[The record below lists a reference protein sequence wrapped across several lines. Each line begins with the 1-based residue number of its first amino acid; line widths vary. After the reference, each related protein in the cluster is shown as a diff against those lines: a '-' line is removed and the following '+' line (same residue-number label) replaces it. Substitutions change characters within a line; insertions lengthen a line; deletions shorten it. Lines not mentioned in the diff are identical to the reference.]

1 MYFTLNSLGGRNVQ
15 NLLLFADLQNF
26 KPVLLSFF
34 NHRFHIRKQ
43 NNNNNNNDSV
53 LQIII
58 IMKQTF
64 IQEQINLD

>member
-26 KPVLLSFF
+26 KPSFTEFF
-34 NHRFHIRKQ
+34 NHRFHIWKQ
-43 NNNNNNNDSV
+43 NKNNNKDSV
-53 LQIII
+53 LQII

>member
-43 NNNNNNNDSV
+43 QQQQQQQLSFTDNNNEANIHTGTN
-53 LQIII
+53 
-58 IMKQTF
+58 
-64 IQEQINLD
+64 

>member
-43 NNNNNNNDSV
+43 QQQQQQLSFTDNNNNEANIHTGTN
-53 LQIII
+53 
-58 IMKQTF
+58 
-64 IQEQINLD
+64 